1 MLTPPSSTSYIAG
14 WRSSTFIDRVL
25 NLLGDPFTKSFDACD
40 ATKVAQL
47 TPAVPAAAARAG
59 AAASHLGSASSLSAS
74 VRTAFTREFVRGGGT
89 ITQPMVDRARGVLS
103 ATAAGLRAD
112 PVDFRC
118 DDASEPACSGVLAY
132 TFHAKLAPFIS
143 VHVCPGAFT
152 TGTAD
157 LEDTILHEGTH
168 KYGSTDDNAYS
179 SSGRAALTSDQA
191 LDNAASYENFARSV

>member
-1 MLTPPSSTSYIAG
+1 M
-14 WRSSTFIDRVL
+14 
-25 NLLGDPFTKSFDACD
+25 
-40 ATKVAQL
+40 
-47 TPAVPAAAARAG
+47 RA
-59 AAASHLGSASSLSAS
+59 
-74 VRTAFTREFVRGGGT
+74 AFTTEFVRGGGS

-118 DDASEPACSGVLAY
+118 DDASEPACKGVLAY

-152 TGTAD
+152 RGSTD
-157 LEDTILHEGTH
+157 LEDTVLHEGTH

-179 SSGRAALTSDQA
+179 SSSRAALSSADA
-191 LDNAASYENFARSV
+191 LDNAASYENFARAV